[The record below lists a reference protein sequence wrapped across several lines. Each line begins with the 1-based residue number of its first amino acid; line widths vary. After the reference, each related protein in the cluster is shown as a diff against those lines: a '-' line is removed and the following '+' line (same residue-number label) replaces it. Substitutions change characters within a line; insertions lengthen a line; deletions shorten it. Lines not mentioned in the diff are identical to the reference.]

1 MLAYIDISHNMLSG
15 SIPETWLDNPRLKFF
30 SAGFNNL
37 SGQIPG
43 PHVDGSRLIAGW
55 FMHCAYTLLCS
66 ICTNR
71 SRMCPWCPTASDLN
85 CGL

>member
-15 SIPETWLDNPRLKFF
+15 SIPDTWLDNPRLKYF

-55 FMHCAYTLLCS
+55 FLQCAYTALQQLYTS
-66 ICTNR
+66 QQIVPMVSNR
-71 SRMCPWCPTASDLN
+71 FRSQL
-85 CGL
+85 